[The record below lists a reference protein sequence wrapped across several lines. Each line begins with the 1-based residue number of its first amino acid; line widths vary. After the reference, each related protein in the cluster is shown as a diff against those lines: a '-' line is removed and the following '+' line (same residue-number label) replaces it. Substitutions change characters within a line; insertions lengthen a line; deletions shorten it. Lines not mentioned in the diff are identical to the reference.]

1 MAPWKWRGGGC
12 PANPAAKKPIP
23 FLPVVISHR
32 RGLFWNRLTFLQGVE
47 KQTPQHSLNPIKG
60 TFSELLSIIMKGEK
74 HPCAFYLLCLC
85 HTHTYCHTHSH
96 KIQNTLEREIWCLT
110 QLLGAHCIPHFQTH
124 HPPRLT
130 WLRSKQAGTV
140 QRAHVLASDPP
151 SSKSRFYYWQ
161 AIVSSSL

>member
-1 MAPWKWRGGGC
+1 MASWKWERGC

-23 FLPVVISHR
+23 FLLVVISYR
-32 RGLFWNRLTFLQGVE
+32 RGLFWNWLTFLQGVE

-85 HTHTYCHTHSH
+85 HTHTHCHTHSH
-96 KIQNTLEREIWCLT
+96 KIQNTLEIEIWCLT
-110 QLLGAHCIPHFQTH
+110 QLLGAHCIRHFQTH

-130 WLRSKQAGTV
+130 RLRSKQAGTV
-140 QRAHVLASDPP
+140 QRAYALASDPP
-151 SSKSRFYYWQ
+151 SSKFRFYYWQ